1 MTLSDKMA
9 YRQIIG
15 SLMQNPLLF
24 LEYTDIYPTDFDLKI
39 ARICLVAIKKLYE
52 EGATKLIPI
61 EVDQEIE
68 KHENSAI
75 AYKQDGGLD
84 FLKASYEFAE
94 PKNFKLYY
102 NRLKKYSLLRRLQKE
117 KYDISEFFIDDRE
130 VDNPLKE
137 IEVQERCDEATIEE
151 ILNSVEGKYNIIRN
165 EFLQGG
171 RANGN
176 PAEGIYELIDEL
188 ASTPNIG
195 PSLEG
200 KIFSSAVRGARQG
213 CFYLK
218 SASTSAGK
226 AIPNYTLIPMA
237 DGSFKQVKDIKIGDY
252 VIGNDGI
259 PTKIVGRYPQ
269 EQPKEIYKVIL
280 ADGRIAECCENHLWQ
295 YSYVS
300 HKKRE
305 NRVESVKEILKRTEK
320 LTFKSG
326 KAYRYRIPLNK
337 PVQYKEKELYPSP
350 YVMGALLGDG
360 SFRYADYQKALSF
373 SSQDEELVAHIAKEL
388 GCGYHKSSSNNYS
401 WTFRAHKRSYKA
413 PDRENIWVEEILK
426 NYPDLWQA
434 KSEDKFIPNDYLTGS
449 IEQRMELLRGLL
461 DTDGNIGNSGCV
473 RFSTISEKLK
483 NNIIQLCHSL
493 GFITTVSEDKRSNKY
508 PKTGVCFSICIKTPA
523 KLKPLLFSLSR
534 KVKCAKNY
542 IKNRNRHEAVEEIGI
557 VDIQPTGKFTEMT
570 CFTVDNNSHL
580 FLMNDFIVTHNTRTS
595 VFDACHLAYPERWS
609 YELESFIE
617 EVDAEG
623 EYRQARKVLFI
634 VTEMD
639 KEELQTIMLAYLS
652 GVNEDHILTGKYEL
666 GELSRVKYAAHIIK
680 KYEGNFLI
688 EEISEPNL
696 INVEATIKKYVT
708 IDKIKYVFFDYIHT
722 TSSMLS
728 QFTKNN
734 LREDE

>member
-117 KYDISEFFIDDRE
+117 KYDISEFFIDDRD

-218 SASTSAGK
+218 SASTGAGK
-226 AIPNYTLIPMA
+226 
-237 DGSFKQVKDIKIGDY
+237 
-252 VIGNDGI
+252 
-259 PTKIVGRYPQ
+259 
-269 EQPKEIYKVIL
+269 
-280 ADGRIAECCENHLWQ
+280 
-295 YSYVS
+295 
-300 HKKRE
+300 
-305 NRVESVKEILKRTEK
+305 
-320 LTFKSG
+320 
-326 KAYRYRIPLNK
+326 
-337 PVQYKEKELYPSP
+337 
-350 YVMGALLGDG
+350 
-360 SFRYADYQKALSF
+360 
-373 SSQDEELVAHIAKEL
+373 
-388 GCGYHKSSSNNYS
+388 
-401 WTFRAHKRSYKA
+401 
-413 PDRENIWVEEILK
+413 
-426 NYPDLWQA
+426 
-434 KSEDKFIPNDYLTGS
+434 
-449 IEQRMELLRGLL
+449 
-461 DTDGNIGNSGCV
+461 
-473 RFSTISEKLK
+473 
-483 NNIIQLCHSL
+483 
-493 GFITTVSEDKRSNKY
+493 
-508 PKTGVCFSICIKTPA
+508 
-523 KLKPLLFSLSR
+523 
-534 KVKCAKNY
+534 
-542 IKNRNRHEAVEEIGI
+542 
-557 VDIQPTGKFTEMT
+557 
-570 CFTVDNNSHL
+570 
-580 FLMNDFIVTHNTRTS
+580 TRTS

-728 QFTKNN
+728 QFAKNN
-734 LREDE
+734 LREDR